1 MSVSVKGTATLKNGK
16 DDVQIDVR
24 AAMMKKIADGL
35 MPVHPSDSPISSRT
49 LLVQICHAQEKQQFT
64 KKGMYGQW
72 DPRAESALA
81 AALLTTPAKMGEDGE
96 DDQEEHDV
104 PQEPNDEQHE
114 PDNKAMPEYFTWTD
128 DWHDVYAQLLQIYDS
143 SELNPKRRRIMDTL
157 LTDLRKAKD
166 QFDAAVKPMAAY
178 RKALEEV
185 KNHVM
190 TELKTPIVIT
200 KETVSGSANDLP
212 LQEHSHQYKA
222 KTLVDIIENVALDA
236 VPWESIPA
244 CLANDRY
251 TELPPPF
258 RTDICPDISFVLQ
271 ISIITNTTGTFGTV
285 IKHFIF
291 AEKTNSLRNIDEV
304 VHGTGYLI
312 DYSPNFRSGPLH
324 GWSAGLV
331 KEFLRNHSAS
341 NVYARPVTNFF
352 LTLHDVAAWLFDDV
366 LVEILGD
373 LKSHTLVMMGMAE
386 TGKTPVAQA
395 IAMALSEYHILVG
408 GKEQELQPSFR
419 LVASLDQ
426 LRGEAGI
433 KERPDILDDPDTSVM
448 SVTKL
453 KAFLVRNQFRVIC
466 NNRVND
472 DAEPDLPDSA
482 SHIKFDEF
490 MDIIAPA
497 FPDKSSKQDRMA
509 CLKRAHWVVNMKK
522 ALYLRPAGTV
532 TGPVRRIS
540 YMHGQTDFL
549 NDAGRAIMQAMR
561 DGVETPPNDWI
572 QKRQWTHDVLTMLIE
587 KKERPPRT
595 ASILIPGS
603 GDDGPTIRESKPP
616 VLFSGRICPDF
627 LPTGDT
633 TASVEERCG
642 PSSSLP
648 ATCTKVALKTEVE
661 DKAFFPSLTCPR
673 QHLPAAN
680 VPDQMMP
687 FPTSARIRKT
697 EVAVSAIEVV
707 SEEPA

>member
-1 MSVSVKGTATLKNGK
+1 M
-16 DDVQIDVR
+16 
-24 AAMMKKIADGL
+24 
-35 MPVHPSDSPISSRT
+35 SSR
-49 LLVQICHAQEKQQFT
+49 
-64 KKGMYGQW
+64 
-72 DPRAESALA
+72 
-81 AALLTTPAKMGEDGE
+81 TTPAKMGEDGE